1 MAGLLSGASPE
12 PALLAARGLWLVRH
26 AQPLVGTGICYGNTD
41 MAADTGATQASAVVL
56 ARELPQATRVVCS
69 PLRRCIQLAQ
79 ALERLRPDLHWRS
92 DTRLVEMDFGCWEG
106 WHWDAIPKAA
116 LDEWTADFAHWRFGG
131 RESVAELMR
140 RVSAVWS
147 ESRTRDDPV
156 AWITHAGVI
165 RAATLVAGGKRE
177 VLRSEDWPTE
187 VAGFGQFV
195 RLPG

>member
-1 MAGLLSGASPE
+1 MARLLPDRSAQTLMPD
-12 PALLAARGLWLVRH
+12 ARGLWLVRH
-26 AQPLVGTGICYGNTD
+26 ARPLVDAGICYGSTD
-41 MAADTGATQASAVVL
+41 IAAHAGATQSSAEEL

-131 RESVAELMR
+131 RESVAELVR